1 MTEIQTRFKLIH
13 EHECT
18 GDNVTDIC
26 SKYGISRKTYYK
38 WKNRYIVQGIDGLND
53 RSRRPRNIRE
63 RKLTPDIE
71 QIILA
76 LRLNSSRFGT
86 TRIKFRLKRRGVT
99 LSSRTVYKVLK
110 RHGVNRLSC
119 KLKRKYMRF
128 NKKHPNAMVQMDI
141 LGPFYLRNSSTKNYI
156 ISCIDDCTRKAASRW
171 TQRKRSTDVL
181 DVLQDWIRTNG
192 KPEKVMHDNGRQL
205 TSKTFRRYL
214 IKNDIKD
221 RPIPAAY
228 PKLQGKV
235 EAYNKI
241 VKNEF
246 LAVEDISDV
255 EYGKARYAMFVDAY
269 NIDREH
275 GAIHGLTSQEMWL
288 CSLNKVY
295 SLKQHTFL
303 IV

>member
-26 SKYGISRKTYYK
+26 SKYGISRKTYYTSG
-38 WKNRYIVQGIDGLND
+38 RIGTHIVQGIDGLND
-53 RSRRPRNIRE
+53 RSSRPRNIRE

-71 QIILA
+71 QIILLA

-86 TRIKFRLKRRGVT
+86 AARIKFRLKRRGVT
-99 LSSRTVYKVLK
+99 LSSKRTVYKVLK

-119 KLKRKYMRF
+119 KIKRRKYMRF
-128 NKKHPNAMVQMDI
+128 NKKHPNAMVQQMDI

-156 ISCIDDCTRKAASRW
+156 ISCIDDCTRKKVASRW

-181 DVLQDWIRTNG
+181 DVLLQDWIRTNG
-192 KPEKVMHDNGRQL
+192 KPEKVMHDNGRRQL

-228 PKLQGKV
+228 PH
-235 EAYNKI
+235 
-241 VKNEF
+241 
-246 LAVEDISDV
+246 SC
-255 EYGKARYAMFVDAY
+255 
-269 NIDREH
+269 RERSKP
-275 GAIHGLTSQEMWL
+275 ITRL
-288 CSLNKVY
+288 
-295 SLKQHTFL
+295 
-303 IV
+303 